1 MELRITTPAD
11 KFLQVIEWNH
21 EEIKAEVAEK
31 VAHYN
36 TLVYTDEQI
45 KDAKADRATLN
56 KFVTVLEDKRK
67 EVKKQCLAPYEE
79 FEKKLKEITAIVQEP
94 ISLIDKQVKGYEE
107 KCKADKMEAI
117 KELFTKVGFQT
128 FVTLDKIFNQK
139 WLNASV
145 KLSSIEQEMNDLKY
159 QIGTDIAAINMI
171 PEFAFEALEVYKTT
185 LNLPKALE
193 EAHRM
198 SEIAKA
204 KAAQES
210 ELKRQAEEQQRLKKE
225 AEEKAKLEAEAFAM
239 NPPVE
244 AVEPEQIEITDEQ
257 SFDKV
262 VNDMNK
268 QWISFS
274 AFLSVEDALALKEF
288 FDSRNIDFK
297 AI

>member
-45 KDAKADRATLN
+45 KDAKADRAVLN
-56 KFVTVLEDKRK
+56 KFVTALEDKRK

-107 KCKADKMEAI
+107 KCRADKMEAI

-159 QIGTDIAAINMI
+159 QIGTDIAAINMM

-204 KAAQES
+204 KAAQEAEQERFKAEAES
-210 ELKRQAEEQQRLKKE
+210 KKQEEQLPGQIGFTDTKSFDE
-225 AEEKAKLEAEAFAM
+225 CI

-244 AVEPEQIEITDEQ
+244 EAPAKTWVRFQAFMTVEQARE
-257 SFDKV
+257 
-262 VNDMNK
+262 
-268 QWISFS
+268 
-274 AFLSVEDALALKEF
+274 LKRF
-288 FDSRNIDFK
+288 FDDRAIEFK
-297 AI
+297 AV